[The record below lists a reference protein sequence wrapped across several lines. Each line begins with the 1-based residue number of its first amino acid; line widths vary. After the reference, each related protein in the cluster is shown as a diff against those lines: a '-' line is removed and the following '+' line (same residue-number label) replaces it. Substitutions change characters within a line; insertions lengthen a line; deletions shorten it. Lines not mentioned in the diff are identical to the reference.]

1 MKIKEIC
8 EKTGLTDKA
17 VRYYIE
23 EKLITPFYTENYLGR
38 KSFDFSEQDLA
49 QLQNIST
56 LRAFGFSIEEIKQLC
71 LGQAEIGQIVEA
83 VKKRTGE
90 CFDESRRRLDVLS
103 SLELSDQVEFS
114 QLAQKLSSFDPTIKN
129 EPPVRNLKKR
139 FLSLFRACTVF
150 LAVWLPIVS
159 AIMVLILKGVTL
171 HMPIVRP
178 SFFVYTLLSFFPSMV
193 TVLAFQR
200 LKGSRRM
207 LRILLTTLCVLCLPL
222 SVFFSSKSVIVCD
235 HQYQTYRTVAQA
247 TCQSEGEEIVRCK
260 VCGNFQTQ
268 RVEKLSHVPVVV
280 KGFAPTCFKVGLSEG
295 SNCSLCNMV
304 LSAQITLPVTN
315 IHTSVAI
322 DAAVPATCKT
332 TGLTEGSH
340 CTVCNKVLVEQTV
353 VPITEDHTPVTD
365 AAVPATCKA
374 TGLTE
379 GSHCSVCN
387 KVLVAQTT
395 VPKTEDHT
403 PVTDAAVPATC
414 KDAGL
419 TEGSHCLVC
428 NKIFVEQVT
437 IPSKNDHKFVRLET
451 GWSYECSQCGFE
463 VIEHGN
469 ADGSLA
475 GGNNRVKYYVTGDW
489 ENYKNFEIVI
499 YGEGAMPNFSEYI
512 LPPWHGY
519 LYNTVKITIKEG
531 ITSIGRYAFYDP
543 DAIGLCNFVMASS
556 VKTIKSHAISLNIK
570 NIVLGDGVEF
580 VESFGIGNI
589 DSIYV
594 PRSVKKLYIGVLE
607 SAVYFYE
614 GTLEEF
620 YKIELY
626 IYNQSITVEDYI
638 AMYYQDHISGIHIYL
653 QAKNI
658 SDTSH
663 YWR

>member
-114 QLAQKLSSFDPTIKN
+114 KLAQKLSSFDPTIKN

-139 FLSLFRACTVF
+139 FLSLFRSCTVF

-178 SFFVYTLLSFFPSMV
+178 SFFVYTLLCFFPSMV

-207 LRILLTTLCVLCLPL
+207 LRILLTTLCVFCLPL

-247 TCQSEGEEIVRCK
+247 TCQSEGEEIVRCT

-315 IHTSVAI
+315 IHTPVM
-322 DAAVPATCKT
+322 DAARAADCENV
-332 TGLTEGSH
+332 GLSEGSH
-340 CTVCNKVLVEQTV
+340 CLDCGKVLVEQITSPALGHMYTHQIVEPTCGEGGYTV
-353 VPITEDHTPVTD
+353 HQCGCGSIYIDNYTRETVYHEFVEYSTSPSKSV
-365 AAVPATCKA
+365 CKA
-374 TGLTE
+374 CGL
-379 GSHCSVCN
+379 
-387 KVLVAQTT
+387 KVV
-395 VPKTEDHT
+395 
-403 PVTDAAVPATC
+403 
-414 KDAGL
+414 
-419 TEGSHCLVC
+419 S
-428 NKIFVEQVT
+428 
-437 IPSKNDHKFVRLET
+437 
-451 GWSYECSQCGFE
+451 
-463 VIEHGN
+463 HGN
-469 ADGSLA
+469 ADGTA
-475 GGNNRVKYYVTGDW
+475 FGGNDSVKYYLTGADTFS
-489 ENYKNFEIVI
+489 YGKTLVI
-499 YGEGAMPNFSEYI
+499 YGSGDMPDYI
-512 LPPWHGY
+512 IDNPPWSY
-519 LYNTVKITIKEG
+519 FKDQIKTIIIEEG
-531 ITSIGRYAFYDP
+531 ITSIGEDAF
-543 DAIGLCNFVMASS
+543 
-556 VKTIKSHAISLNIK
+556 SHEKYSNTGKLIIRSKHLANINIK
-570 NIVLGDGVEF
+570 KNF
-580 VESFGIGNI
+580 AGISEI
-589 DSIYV
+589 LCEI
-594 PRSVKKLYIGVLE
+594 I
-607 SAVYFYE
+607 F
-614 GTLEEF
+614 
-620 YKIELY
+620 
-626 IYNQSITVEDYI
+626 DY
-638 AMYYQDHISGIHIYL
+638 
-653 QAKNI
+653 
-658 SDTSH
+658 
-663 YWR
+663 